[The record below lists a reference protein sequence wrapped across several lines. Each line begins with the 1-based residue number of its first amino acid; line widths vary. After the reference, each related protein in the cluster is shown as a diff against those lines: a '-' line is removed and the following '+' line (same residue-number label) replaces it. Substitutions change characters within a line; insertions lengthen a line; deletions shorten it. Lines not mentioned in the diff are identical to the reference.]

1 MITQIPNCMNGA
13 RTLKIH
19 QDGAAPGRHRPIS
32 TTGGQ
37 PLIAR
42 CTRGYKRPITEYNNK
57 SSQTT
62 LKVMQWN
69 AEGLMRKKTE
79 LEHRMNKENIDIC
92 CIQETH
98 LQKDKTFKARGYQC
112 LRTDRGGDR
121 RKGGIITLIKS
132 NINAYMSSSSNDGAE
147 QHTIAVNT
155 LKRDIILVN
164 YYCPNNVNLTLHN
177 QGLPN
182 RLPGQPRWSAGL
194 PALV

>member
-13 RTLKIH
+13 STLKIH

-42 CTRGYKRPITEYNNK
+42 CTRGYKRPTTEYNNK

-62 LKVMQWN
+62 LMVMQWN

-98 LQKDKTFKARGYQC
+98 LQKNKTFKARGYQC
-112 LRTDRGGDR
+112 FRTDRGGDR
-121 RKGGIITLIKS
+121 R
-132 NINAYMSSSSNDGAE
+132 
-147 QHTIAVNT
+147 AV
-155 LKRDIILVN
+155 L
-164 YYCPNNVNLTLHN
+164 
-177 QGLPN
+177 
-182 RLPGQPRWSAGL
+182 
-194 PALV
+194 

>member
-1 MITQIPNCMNGA
+1 MNGA

-42 CTRGYKRPITEYNNK
+42 CTRGYKRPTTEYNNK

-79 LEHRMNKENIDIC
+79 LEHRMNKENIKNASFSESFIY
-92 CIQETH
+92 
-98 LQKDKTFKARGYQC
+98 FKLSNG
-112 LRTDRGGDR
+112 
-121 RKGGIITLIKS
+121 KS
-132 NINAYMSSSSNDGAE
+132 
-147 QHTIAVNT
+147 
-155 LKRDIILVN
+155 
-164 YYCPNNVNLTLHN
+164 
-177 QGLPN
+177 
-182 RLPGQPRWSAGL
+182 
-194 PALV
+194 